1 MTSPL
6 ILLIVLF
13 SVLSFPHSAAAGECD
28 QFLGGSTAWAAC
40 INSNASD
47 VADKDLNDAYRELM
61 TVMNKPAWK
70 EAKKK
75 LIAAQRA
82 WINFRDKECEL
93 SQELIGGANHVNQS
107 ECVLDMTKERAKY
120 IRDLY
125 DSYK

>member
-6 ILLIVLF
+6 ILPILLF
-13 SVLSFPHSAAAGECD
+13 SILSCLLSAAAGECD
-28 QFLGGSTAWAAC
+28 QFLEGSTAWAAC
-40 INSNASD
+40 NNSNASD
-47 VADKDLNDAYRELM
+47 VADKELNDAYRELM
-61 TVMNKPAWK
+61 IIMNKPAWA

-93 SQELIGGANHVNQS
+93 SQALIGGANHVNQS

-125 DSYK
+125 ESYK